1 MTADRIAID
10 RRTFTL
16 GLASGVASSLA
27 GTGVA
32 QAQGFPSQTIRIIN
46 PNAPGGVNDVL
57 ARLYANEFQTIFGKP
72 SIVENRPGAGGDI
85 GFEAVS
91 RADPDGHTL
100 LMGSISLT
108 VKPAITANLKLDPR
122 KDLKSIARVA
132 SQPMVIV
139 LRPDFPADTLD
150 GFIKLARENP
160 NKFSYGTPGHGTPQH
175 FGTEMLCSEAGIKMK
190 HVPYR
195 GAAPAMMDLTS
206 SHIDFYYGTE
216 TSAGGLIKEGKMKA
230 VAGTGSKRLS
240 LFPQVKTL
248 AELGYPKSVIE
259 IWYGVFG
266 PPGLPDAITDQII
279 SALRQIEA
287 SAEYRTKLKEL
298 AIVSS
303 LSTPAELHR
312 QLETEIAQWRSVGA
326 AAGIK
331 PE

>member
-1 MTADRIAID
+1 MALDRIAID
-10 RRTFTL
+10 RRTFSL
-16 GLASGVASSLA
+16 GLASSLA
-27 GTGVA
+27 GATLASA
-32 QAQGFPSQTIRIIN
+32 QTFPSQTIRIIN

-72 SIVENRPGAGGDI
+72 CIVENRPGAGGDI

-160 NKFSYGTPGHGTPQH
+160 GKYSYGTPGHGTPQH

-195 GAAPAMMDLTS
+195 GAAPAMMDLSS

-230 VAGTGSKRLS
+230 VAGTGAKHLS
-240 LFPQVKTL
+240 MFPQVKTL
-248 AELGYPKSVIE
+248 VELGYPKSVID

-266 PPGLPDAITDQII
+266 PPGLPAAITDQIV
-279 SALRQIEA
+279 SALKKIDA
-287 SAEYRTKLKEL
+287 SPDYKTKLAEL
-298 AIVSS
+298 AILNS
-303 LSTPAELHR
+303 LSTPDELSK
-312 QLETEIAQWRSVGA
+312 QLEVEIAQWQRVAA